1 MIFSNTSSTAS
12 TASSQLSENLE
23 FFNDSIVSSSEVKVE
38 TEYDLNMNARKNN
51 GNRIMNETGMVK
63 LSIPDIAVTKAIARI
78 SPGTAKKISQILII
92 TSSVL
97 PPKYPLILPTIVPI
111 VTVSI
116 ATVIPIFKETRE
128 PYNTLLNISCP

>member
-1 MIFSNTSSTAS
+1 MSNTAS
-12 TASSQLSENLE
+12 TASNQLRENLE
-23 FFNDSIVSSSEVKVE
+23 FFKDSIVSSSEAKVE

-92 TSSVL
+92 T
-97 PPKYPLILPTIVPI
+97 
-111 VTVSI
+111 
-116 ATVIPIFKETRE
+116 
-128 PYNTLLNISCP
+128 